1 MSSVSTSILRNV
13 HPSVW
18 AGCHSVQSAVET
30 FLSTWPV
37 RPGPFL
43 CYFWALSASEDLF
56 SSTGGS
62 DSKESAHNAGGLK
75 SVPGSRR
82 SPGKG
87 NGNPS
92 SILAWRVS
100 RTEEPGRLAGYGPWG
115 CKGSDTTE
123 RLTDRR
129 TEDMTSFVEHV
140 GPLDLLPGNRCV

>member
-1 MSSVSTSILRNV
+1 M
-13 HPSVW
+13 
-18 AGCHSVQSAVET
+18 AKG
-30 FLSTWPV
+30 
-37 RPGPFL
+37 
-43 CYFWALSASEDLF
+43 ASD
-56 SSTGGS
+56 G
-62 DSKESAHNAGGLK
+62 KESACNAEDLDLIH
-75 SVPGSRR
+75 GSGRC
-82 SPGKG
+82 PVGG

-100 RTEEPGRLAGYGPWG
+100 GTEEPGRLAGYGPWG